1 MIKGTDRY
9 LYFFRHLKYEILL
22 RRSLRTWNKKK
33 RRRRKIEGKKK
44 IPLFLKSKTT
54 RQQFNPSSKIQRI
67 RTITGK
73 IFRAIKQETRKR
85 LTRLHCL
92 KHNRASSR
100 EFHADLTNVN
110 VEVSMRRVTFQPRF
124 SPCIKKTWLSKAIC
138 FFPVLFPL
146 SPVSSNR
153 LDNHHWSLPSIQ
165 PQFTPLTSILSP
177 DEPEINEGQKFTAL
191 ARSRRDAILDLSAD
205 SYPPR
210 RIITV
215 SMIRV
220 YDRDLLVQS
229 INSVEREGM
238 QNRYATRCTRG
249 WQSAVATISQRN
261 YRDCLSK
268 LLRGWLLCRIIY
280 WRP

>member
-110 VEVSMRRVTFQPRF
+110 VEVSMRRVTFQPRS

-153 LDNHHWSLPSIQ
+153 LDNHHWSLPRFSIH
-165 PQFTPLTSILSP
+165 PTPIHSLHFHSFTRWTRDQRGSKIHRPGSI
-177 DEPEINEGQKFTAL
+177 E
-191 ARSRRDAILDLSAD
+191 
-205 SYPPR
+205 
-210 RIITV
+210 
-215 SMIRV
+215 
-220 YDRDLLVQS
+220 
-229 INSVEREGM
+229 
-238 QNRYATRCTRG
+238 TRCDPR
-249 WQSAVATISQRN
+249 S
-261 YRDCLSK
+261 
-268 LLRGWLLCRIIY
+268 LCRFLSSSTNNNRVHDPSLWSWSSCIIDQQRGERGY
-280 WRP
+280 AK

>member
-110 VEVSMRRVTFQPRF
+110 VEVSMHRVTFQPRS

-153 LDNHHWSLPSIQ
+153 LDNHHWSLPRFSIH
-165 PQFTPLTSILSP
+165 PTPIHSPHFHSFTRWTRDQRGPKIHRPGSI
-177 DEPEINEGQKFTAL
+177 ET
-191 ARSRRDAILDLSAD
+191 RCDLSAD

-220 YDRDLLVQS
+220 YDRDLLV
-229 INSVEREGM
+229 
-238 QNRYATRCTRG
+238 
-249 WQSAVATISQRN
+249 
-261 YRDCLSK
+261 
-268 LLRGWLLCRIIY
+268 
-280 WRP
+280 